1 MMPRSQRALQA
12 LILAGLG
19 LLLIEKLWSGTLT
32 WYVSARL
39 TVLVLPAAVGFLTLA
54 RTVLPAVR
62 PTPELRRAAEQEV
75 VPERHRL
82 PTWRLLLVALP
93 VIMALLVPAHSLGS
107 RALASRGVNVL
118 VPGVA
123 APGPGTPPAA
133 LPPQNRTVLD
143 WVRAFEAAEDPGVFD
158 GQPADVVGFVYHD
171 PALAAGEL
179 IVSRFALPCC
189 VAGAMGVGL
198 LVRWP
203 NAAALEG
210 NAWVRV
216 RGPVE
221 PGVFNSQLIPVIAA
235 SGVEGVDEPQQPYL
249 VP

>member
-1 MMPRSQRALQA
+1 MMPRSQRTLQA

-39 TVLVLPAAVGFLTLA
+39 TLLVLPAAVGFLTLA

-62 PTPELRRAAEQEV
+62 PAIDVRRAAEQEAARE
-75 VPERHRL
+75 PERL

-93 VIMALLVPAHSLGS
+93 VIMALLVPAHPLGS
-107 RALASRGVNVL
+107 RALASRGVNAL

-123 APGPGTPPAA
+123 ALGPSAPSAA

-143 WVRAFEAAEDPGVFD
+143 WVRAFAAAEDPGVFD

-171 PALAAGEL
+171 PALAVGEF

-189 VAGAMGVGL
+189 AAGAMGVGL

-203 NAAALEG
+203 NAAGLEG

-221 PGVFNSQLIPVIAA
+221 PGVFNGRLIPVIAA
-235 SGVEGVDEPQQPYL
+235 SGVEGVDEPAQPYL